1 MTAILTLTLTLIRRL
16 QPRIKVVY
24 AELVEAGMERSQ
36 AVREAIKRV
45 KGRMPGSLLAAAAE
59 EPVGEPE
66 EDL

>member
-1 MTAILTLTLTLIRRL
+1 
-16 QPRIKVVY
+16 VVY